1 MKRFMLFTWDTY
13 YPRGGL
19 HDLAGTFDSVE
30 EAVAQATK
38 ECYQVVASP
47 TLEVVKEV
55 SYSLSG
61 EKRSDP

>member
-38 ECYQVVASP
+38 ARGGERSFLQ
-47 TLEVVKEV
+47 LIRREKE
-55 SYSLSG
+55 
-61 EKRSDP
+61 